1 MHLKEICS
9 LADYLTT
16 NHSETLKNGRFR
28 IGTAQKA
35 LNLYLKY
42 LWCIGAIP
50 EPPHCPFDF
59 QIIKRLPGIRQ
70 VPWTRLDD
78 AESYKLLVTAARRA
92 AGPLSIARWEL
103 EVYNG
108 VMRAPQENWP
118 GPDCRDC
125 CSLAEIQGQ

>member
-1 MHLKEICS
+1 VHLKEICS

-108 VMRAPQENWP
+108 VMRAPQEN
-118 GPDCRDC
+118 
-125 CSLAEIQGQ
+125 